1 MADTRTKG
9 RGPYGI
15 GKIQRRRQLQL
26 ARESRGNVPESETS
40 AAETNDSVMT
50 VTVSSAVRTS
60 PGQTAVV
67 TLETEVPYCFTY

>member
-40 AAETNDSVMT
+40 AETTDSV

-60 PGQTAVV
+60 PGQAAIV